1 MARSLLIKYIK
12 IINLEAIFYGP
23 SHTNRRDNHI
33 HTHEESGI
41 LDLDKTHL
49 THVRAQSTVVSTSMI
64 IRLNSYFVN
73 IRNFFKKIIAL
84 TFCQSNFKERKT
96 VFFIFFHMPTF
107 SLALRLYRAQAS
119 DASQNIHIFGN
130 GHGLQDDCPK
140 TKFSIHLKK
149 KNV

>member
-1 MARSLLIKYIK
+1 MTFGSHPHSFVAHPLSHVLCIDFFWLVNMARSLLIKYIK

-107 SLALRLYRAQAS
+107 LW
-119 DASQNIHIFGN
+119 
-130 GHGLQDDCPK
+130 P
-140 TKFSIHLKK
+140 
-149 KNV
+149 